1 MDATRESALGMSG
14 WRGTGFS
21 DQAFGRIRQT
31 SSIRREPALVPS
43 LRGDG
48 AGGGGVDEDG
58 GEEDDREAA
67 ILLEV
72 AGDFAVW
79 PSRMD
84 SWVGDL
90 LGRCRVP
97 NSCRERQRGMA

>member
-1 MDATRESALGMSG
+1 MEGNGLQRSG
-14 WRGTGFS
+14 IWANST
-21 DQAFGRIRQT
+21 DKLDT
-31 SSIRREPALVPS
+31 SRACIGAVAERR
-43 LRGDG
+43 R
-48 AGGGGVDEDG
+48 GGGGVDEDG

-90 LGRCRVP
+90 LGRVP

>member
-1 MDATRESALGMSG
+1 MEGNGLQRSG
-14 WRGTGFS
+14 IWANST
-21 DQAFGRIRQT
+21 DKLDT
-31 SSIRREPALVPS
+31 SRACIGAVAERR
-43 LRGDG
+43 R
-48 AGGGGVDEDG
+48 GGGGVDEDGG